1 MSEWIDLYLLV
12 AKTAVLSTGLIIVFY
27 TARAA
32 FHSGDVGLWFLSLG
46 IALAGVGL
54 LLAGLLARFLGIG
67 VELDSTITS
76 SLAAIGLAIVIYS
89 MFREPQVPLEPK

>member
-1 MSEWIDLYLLV
+1 MAEWIDLYLLI
-12 AKTAVLSTGLIIVFY
+12 AKAAVLSTGIVIVFY

-32 FHSGDVGLWFLSLG
+32 YHSSDHGLWLLSIG

-54 LLAGLLARFLGIG
+54 LLTGLLSRGFGIG

-76 SLAAIGLAIVIYS
+76 TVAAIGLGVVIYS
-89 MFREPQVPLEPK
+89 MFRDPQVPPQ

>member
-1 MSEWIDLYLLV
+1 MAEWIDLYLLI
-12 AKTAVLSTGLIIVFY
+12 AKAAVLSTGIVIVFY

-32 FHSGDVGLWFLSLG
+32 YHSSDHGLWLLSVG

-54 LLAGLLARFLGIG
+54 LLAGLLSRGFGIG

-76 SLAAIGLAIVIYS
+76 TVAAIGLGIVIYS
-89 MFREPQVPLEPK
+89 MFRDPQVPPQ